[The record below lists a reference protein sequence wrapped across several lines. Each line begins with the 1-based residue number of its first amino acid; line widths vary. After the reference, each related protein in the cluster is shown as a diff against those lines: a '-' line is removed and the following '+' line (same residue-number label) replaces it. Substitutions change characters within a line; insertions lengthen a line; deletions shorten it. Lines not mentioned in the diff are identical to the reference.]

1 MIRAPRR
8 ARWALS
14 FADLCLLLL
23 GFFVLLQAHSKRDS
37 ALAGIN
43 AYFRDGG
50 TGARAIDADIPGTM
64 LFVPNE
70 AMLTPAGRARRG
82 SIARDV
88 LESGGV
94 LRISSQGT
102 DPGTARFDGWDLASA
117 RLGAV
122 ARALIQA
129 GFPAN
134 RVRIEGPDSDFV
146 QGGKAQTL
154 MIRSEPAPR

>member
-50 TGARAIDADIPGTM
+50 TGARAIDADIPATM
-64 LFVPNE
+64 LFVANE
-70 AMLTPAGRARRG
+70 AMLTPAGRVRIV
-82 SIARDV
+82 SIAREA

-129 GFPAN
+129 GFPAD

>member
-1 MIRAPRR
+1 
-8 ARWALS
+8 
-14 FADLCLLLL
+14 
-23 GFFVLLQAHSKRDS
+23 
-37 ALAGIN
+37 
-43 AYFRDGG
+43 
-50 TGARAIDADIPGTM
+50 M

-70 AMLTPAGRARRG
+70 AMLTPAGRARLG

>member
-50 TGARAIDADIPGTM
+50 TGARAIDADIPATM

-70 AMLTPAGRARRG
+70 AMLTPAGRARHG
-82 SIARDV
+82 TIAQDV

>member
-1 MIRAPRR
+1 MSRAQRR
-8 ARWALS
+8 SRWALS

-37 ALAGIN
+37 ALAGLN

-50 TGARAIDADIPGTM
+50 TGARAIDADIPATM

-70 AMLTPAGRARRG
+70 AMLTPAGRARLG
-82 SIARDV
+82 AIAREA

-102 DPGTARFDGWDLASA
+102 DPGTARFDSWDLASA
-117 RLGAV
+117 RLGAG
-122 ARALIQA
+122 ARALAQT
-129 GFPAN
+129 GLPAA
-134 RVRIEGPDSDFV
+134 RIRIEGPDSDFV
-146 QGGKAQTL
+146 PGNKAQTL
-154 MIRSEPAPR
+154 MIRSEPALR

>member
-1 MIRAPRR
+1 MSRVQRR
-8 ARWALS
+8 SRWALS

-43 AYFRDGG
+43 AYFRGGG
-50 TGARAIDADIPGTM
+50 TGARAIDADIPATM

-70 AMLTPAGRARRG
+70 AMLTPAGRACLG
-82 SIARDV
+82 TIAQDV

-122 ARALIQA
+122 ARALA
-129 GFPAN
+129 ETGLPAA
-134 RVRIEGPDSDFV
+134 RIRIEGPDSDFV
-146 QGGKAQTL
+146 HGHKAQTL

>member
-50 TGARAIDADIPGTM
+50 TGARAIDADIPATM

-70 AMLTPAGRARRG
+70 AMLTPAGRAHLG
-82 SIARDV
+82 TIVQEAR
-88 LESGGV
+88 ESGGV

-129 GFPAN
+129 GLPPE
-134 RVRIEGPDSDFV
+134 RIRIEGPDSDFV

>member
-50 TGARAIDADIPGTM
+50 TGARAIDADIPATM

-70 AMLTPAGRARRG
+70 AMLTPAGRARLG

-129 GFPAN
+129 GFPAD